1 METLPVTLIVK
12 APNQQIED
20 QTVKC
25 ELSWTIQKL
34 KQHLSEVYPSK
45 PPKHEQKLIYSGQLL
60 SDSVTLKDVLRQ
72 YEGQETHTVH
82 LVCTSKYT
90 KDVQQ
95 PQPVLQNS
103 NPTGLPND
111 LTNTPTQTE
120 TPSPNST
127 TQQNMPNTQPNM
139 PWVYN
144 VNGTQIDANQYAMQ
158 VVWMQQAYLQ
168 YMTQYMQLAANS
180 YAAGNSPP
188 TMGNNAEPGPQRN
201 PAQQPAPVAERAA
214 APRDPENPERDWL
227 DVFYMLSR
235 AMVLF
240 SVVYFYSSP
249 IRFLFVL
256 LLGLGL
262 YLYQIGFLRN
272 INNNNNNNN
281 NGPPDPVPE
290 EEQAPSRLMV
300 VWTFFATFFASLIP
314 EIPNAI

>member
-1 METLPVTLIVK
+1 MESLPVTLIVK

-20 QTVKC
+20 QTIKC
-25 ELSWTIQKL
+25 ELSWTIKKL

-60 SDSVTLKDVLRQ
+60 NDSVTLKEVLRQ

-90 KDVQQ
+90 KNFS
-95 PQPVLQNS
+95 QPVLHTTTPSSLS
-103 NPTGLPND
+103 NDMNVA
-111 LTNTPTQTE
+111 NTQSQTE
-120 TPSPNST
+120 IPTPNIPPDQNIPNG
-127 TQQNMPNTQPNM
+127 QPNM
-139 PWVYN
+139 PWTY
-144 VNGTQIDANQYAMQ
+144 VNGTQIDVNQYAVQ
-158 VVWMQQAYLQ
+158 VMWMQQAYLQ
-168 YMTQYMQLAANS
+168 YMTQYMQLAANAHAPNIQQITAS
-180 YAAGNSPP
+180 
-188 TMGNNAEPGPQRN
+188 NNAEPAPQPN
-201 PAQQPAPVAERAA
+201 PVEQPAPVPERAA
-214 APRDPENPERDWL
+214 APRDLENPERDWL

-249 IRFLFVL
+249 IRFIFVL
-256 LLGLGL
+256 LLGFGL
-262 YLYQIGFLRN
+262 YLYQIGFWRN
-272 INNNNNNNN
+272 INNINNNNN

-290 EEQAPSRLMV
+290 EQQAPSRLMV